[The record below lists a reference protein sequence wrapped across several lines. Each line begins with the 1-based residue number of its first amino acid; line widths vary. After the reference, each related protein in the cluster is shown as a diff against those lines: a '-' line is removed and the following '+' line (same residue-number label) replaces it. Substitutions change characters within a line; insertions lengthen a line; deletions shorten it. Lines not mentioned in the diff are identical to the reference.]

1 MAALEDA
8 AAPSLTRRIATG
20 AIWMILQRLAVRGIG
35 LVSTMIL
42 ARLLIPADFG
52 IVALATSLAALLD
65 ALFEFGFDLALI
77 HRQTPLTQEGAR
89 THYDSAWTLS
99 VLRGVIGAAIL
110 LAVAAPMGALY
121 GDPRLADVMMWLAIA
136 TLATG
141 FQNVGI
147 VEFRREL
154 QFDYE
159 FRLLVRAKIVAF
171 LVTIALAWTLRD
183 YRALVAGIIAGKL
196 TGLALS
202 YAMHPFR
209 PRFSLKAGRDFLH
222 FSKWLCLDN
231 IVTAIKTRSDT
242 FVVGKIAGAE
252 SLGVYALAYE
262 ISNLTSTEL
271 VAPISRVLFPGFA
284 KIAQDKRRL
293 AWGFVESLSVIVF
306 VAAPMAAGI
315 AMVSD
320 YVVTIFLGAKWAAAI
335 PLIQILTF
343 YGLLSLTSANGAA
356 LYLSLGRPDL
366 IVWRNLPGVVVLIP
380 ALVLGA
386 WAYGTH
392 GAAWALVL
400 SAAVT
405 CAVNF
410 GLLHRHLH
418 VSPRALLAGIW
429 RPLAAAGGMAGVL
442 GVIKNHWPMQEGL
455 LTVIPQLAALA
466 LLGAGVYAAL
476 VLALWA
482 LSGRPQGAETR
493 ALTVASQLFG
503 RLRHG

>member
-1 MAALEDA
+1 MAEESLKP
-8 AAPSLTRRIATG
+8 APSLTRRIATG
-20 AIWMILQRLAVRGIG
+20 AVWMILQRLAVRGIG
-35 LVSTMIL
+35 LISTMIL

-52 IVALATSLAALLD
+52 IVALATSLSALLD

-77 HRQTPLTQEGAR
+77 HKQSTDRA
-89 THYDSAWTLS
+89 HYDSAWTLS
-99 VLRGVIGAAIL
+99 VLRGLATALVL
-110 LAVAAPMGALY
+110 LAIAQPMAALY
-121 GDPRLADVMMWLAIA
+121 ADPRLADVMMWLAVA
-136 TLATG
+136 ALASG

-147 VEFRREL
+147 VEFRRDL
-154 QFDYE
+154 QFDFE
-159 FRLLVRAKIVAF
+159 FKLLVRAKIVAF

-196 TGLALS
+196 TSLTLS
-202 YAMHPFR
+202 YLMHPFR

-242 FVVGKIAGAE
+242 FIVGKIAGAE

-284 KIAQDKRRL
+284 KIAGDKQRL

-315 AMVSD
+315 ALVSD
-320 YVVTIFLGAKWAAAI
+320 YVVMIFLGPKWAAAI
-335 PLIQILTF
+335 PLIQILTL

-366 IVWRNLPGVVVLIP
+366 IVRRNLPGIAVLLP
-380 ALVLGA
+380 ALALGT
-386 WAYGTH
+386 WAYGTA

-400 SAAVT
+400 SAVVT

-410 GLLHRHLH
+410 GLLHRHLQ
-418 VSPRALLAGIW
+418 VSIAGLFTGLW
-429 RPLAAAGGMAGVL
+429 RPLVAAGGMAGVL
-442 GVIKNHWPMQEGL
+442 TAVKNRWPMQEGL
-455 LTVIPQLAALA
+455 IAILPQVAALVA
-466 LLGAGVYAAL
+466 VGAMAYVAL
-476 VLALWA
+476 VLALWV

-493 ALTVASQLFG
+493 ALGMARELGV
-503 RLRHG
+503 RLRLVDR